1 MQFILDLKLII
12 RPKHVY
18 WKKNEKP
25 GNFWKNIAQ
34 HALKIYMVIDKI
46 DFYLKKIKL
55 NKF

>member
-34 HALKIYMVIDKI
+34 HALKIYMII
-46 DFYLKKIKL
+46 YWSL